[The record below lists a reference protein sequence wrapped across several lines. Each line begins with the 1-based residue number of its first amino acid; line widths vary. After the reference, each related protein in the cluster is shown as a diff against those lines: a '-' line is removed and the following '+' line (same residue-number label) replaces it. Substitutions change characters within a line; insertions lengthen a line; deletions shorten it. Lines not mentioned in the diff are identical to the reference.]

1 MEVLQNVFFSSVE
14 QLLVKEK
21 RTGIFT
27 VTMVHLWQ
35 LFL

>member
-1 MEVLQNVFFSSVE
+1 MEVLQNVFFSVE

-21 RTGIFT
+21 WTGIFT